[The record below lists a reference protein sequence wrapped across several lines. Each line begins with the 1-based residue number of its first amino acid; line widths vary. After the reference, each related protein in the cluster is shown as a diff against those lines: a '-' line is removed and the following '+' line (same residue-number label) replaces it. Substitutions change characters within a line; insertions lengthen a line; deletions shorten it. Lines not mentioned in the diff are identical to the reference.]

1 MSEQTKRRIGDSQ
14 RGLLNHMAG
23 RKHSPETREK
33 MRIAHMKRKQDQQY
47 LAWLAEGNT
56 PLPADEPV
64 QNP

>member
-1 MSEQTKRRIGDSQ
+1 
-14 RGLLNHMAG
+14 
-23 RKHSPETREK
+23 
-33 MRIAHMKRKQDQQY
+33 MKRKQDQQY